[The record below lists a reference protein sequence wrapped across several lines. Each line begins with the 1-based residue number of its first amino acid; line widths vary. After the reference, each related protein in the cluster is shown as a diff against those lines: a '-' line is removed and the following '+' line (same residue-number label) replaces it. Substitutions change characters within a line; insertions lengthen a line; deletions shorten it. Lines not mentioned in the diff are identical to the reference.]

1 MAFKMDK
8 SRIDLRGNA
17 HTPGNFSIEAET
29 NNQGMNGENLMQ
41 MKDNSYGGAP
51 TNQNDDKGCKPGEVK
66 VDGNCMSASS
76 AAALARARR
85 TPGEVKDDRAKMKK
99 ANDSIKANKPFISF
113 DLNSNTTSRN

>member
-29 NNQGMNGENLMQ
+29 NNQGMNGDNLMQ
-41 MKDNSYGGAP
+41 MKDDSYGGP
-51 TNQNDDKGCKPGEVK
+51 INQNEENGCKPGQVK
-66 VDGNCMSASS
+66 VDGNCMSKSS

-85 TPGEVKDDRAKMKK
+85 TPEQKASDKARMKK
-99 ANDSIKANKPFISF
+99 ANDSIKANKPFISY
-113 DLNSNTTSRN
+113 DLKSNTLPRN